1 MTPRRPPGGSTR
13 RTLSSR
19 RWLERQARDPFVKD
33 ARAKGYRSRAAFK
46 LIQLDDRFRL
56 LRPGARAVDLGA
68 APGGW
73 AQVAA
78 RRVGAAG
85 RVVAVDIQAVAPIAG
100 VVVVHADARDA
111 ATLERIR
118 AVLEG
123 PADVVLSDMAAAAT
137 GERATDHLRVIALAE
152 AAFDIARRLLAPGG
166 AFVCKVLQGGATG
179 DLRALIRRD
188 FGTVRHVKPAAS
200 RAESHEVYLVARGF
214 RGPAA
219 ADAG

>member
-1 MTPRRPPGGSTR
+1 VTAARPGGGSAR

-56 LRPGARAVDLGA
+56 LRKGARVLDLGA

-78 RRVGAAG
+78 RRVGAQG
-85 RVVAVDIQAVAPIAG
+85 RVVAVDVQVLPPIPG
-100 VVVVHADARDA
+100 VVIVHGDARDA
-111 ATLERIR
+111 ATLDRIR
-118 AVLEG
+118 AALDG

-137 GERATDHLRVIALAE
+137 GDRDTDHVRVLALAE
-152 AAFDIARRLLAPGG
+152 AAFELARGVLAPGG
-166 AFVCKVLQGGATG
+166 AFVCKVLQGGAAAG
-179 DLRALIRRD
+179 LLGAIRRD
-188 FGTVRHVKPAAS
+188 FRAARHAKPAAS
-200 RAESHEVYLVARGF
+200 RAESREVYLVAQGF
-214 RGPAA
+214 RGR
-219 ADAG
+219 DTG